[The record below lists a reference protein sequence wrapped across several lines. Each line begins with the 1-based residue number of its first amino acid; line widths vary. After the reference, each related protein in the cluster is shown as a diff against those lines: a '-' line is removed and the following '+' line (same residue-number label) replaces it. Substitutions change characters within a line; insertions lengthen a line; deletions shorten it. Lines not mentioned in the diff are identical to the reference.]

1 MRNLDYIPGPF
12 VPAHI
17 VAYSIA
23 RTGYACVMRDGH
35 FDNTPFLSPQVD
47 PGLIESILELTACT
61 EINSLAA
68 TLNRILKH
76 RLHSETIFIYR
87 LVYKEMD
94 SDTSSDPVALARL
107 YAIPKD
113 DGDGEPLSEHPA
125 LEKAVRLQQPV
136 LDQANDL
143 SNQYAYPMFGQ
154 TGVSYLLYVSGT
166 SLDENQVR
174 QIEILWRVWQHL
186 CSLVERNELDALTGL
201 LNRVAFDNRLQ
212 EIFSQGHHAY
222 RRKDDEESRVLA
234 LIDIDHFKEV
244 NDQFGHLL
252 GDEVLVQLSRL
263 MSSSFRGNDLVFR
276 FGGEEFVVI
285 LRDCSLE
292 NAHNIL
298 DRFRHKA
305 SAYSYPR
312 IGHKTVSIGMTRI
325 SSSELP
331 TTILDRADKALY
343 FSKEN
348 GRDQCNSYETLVAEG
363 KLVPSPPGSDNIELF

>member
-1 MRNLDYIPGPF
+1 LRNPDHIPEPF
-12 VPAHI
+12 IIENI
-17 VAYSIA
+17 VDYSIP
-23 RTGYACVMRDGH
+23 RTGYACAMRDNY
-35 FDNTPFLSPQVD
+35 FDNPPFISTQVD

-61 EINSLAA
+61 EISVLAG
-68 TLNRILKH
+68 TLVRILKH
-76 RLHSETIFIYR
+76 RLCSETIFIYR
-87 LVYKEMD
+87 LVYKEKYD
-94 SDTSSDPVALARL
+94 STTGDPYAFARL
-107 YAIPKD
+107 YTIPKD
-113 DGDGEPLSEHPA
+113 SGNGEPLSEHPV
-125 LEKAVRLQQPV
+125 LEKAVRMQQPV

-143 SNQYAYPMFGQ
+143 SNQYAYPMLGRS
-154 TGVSYLLYVSGT
+154 GVSYLLYVSGT
-166 SLDENQVR
+166 SLDEDQVR
-174 QIEILWRVWQHL
+174 LIEILWKVWQHL
-186 CSLVERNELDALTGL
+186 YSLVERNELDALTGL

-285 LRDCSLE
+285 LRDCTLE

-298 DRFRHKA
+298 DRFRQKA

-331 TTILDRADKALY
+331 TTILDRADRALY

-348 GRDQCNSYETLVAEG
+348 GRDQCNGYETLVAGG

>member
-1 MRNLDYIPGPF
+1 MHD
-12 VPAHI
+12 
-17 VAYSIA
+17 S
-23 RTGYACVMRDGH
+23 H
-35 FDNTPFLSPQVD
+35 FDNTPLISPQVD

-68 TLNRILKH
+68 TLVRILKH
-76 RLHSETIFIYR
+76 RLRSETIFIYR

-94 SDTSSDPVALARL
+94 SSTTSDPVALARL

-113 DGDGEPLSEHPA
+113 NGDGEPLSEYPV

-166 SLDENQVR
+166 MLDENRVR
-174 QIEILWRVWQHL
+174 QIEILWKVWQHL
-186 CSLVERNELDALTGL
+186 YSLVERNELDALTGL

-292 NAHNIL
+292 YAHKIL
-298 DRFRHKA
+298 DRFRKKA
-305 SAYSYPR
+305 SAYTYPR